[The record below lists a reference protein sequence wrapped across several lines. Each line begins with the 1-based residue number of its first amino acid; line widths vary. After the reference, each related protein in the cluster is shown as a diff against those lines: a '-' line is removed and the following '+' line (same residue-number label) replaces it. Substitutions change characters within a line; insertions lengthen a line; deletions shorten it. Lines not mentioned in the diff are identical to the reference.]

1 MAISEEREGRR
12 ENGGT
17 LLTSTRE
24 LLVVLASAYQLQRR
38 IWNMETPSVK
48 AKIMEKAGQAQEQA
62 TADLLADQR
71 KMLNNLE
78 FSDVVFV
85 CGDGERVHA
94 CRMVLCARSAM
105 LKNMLTNGMAESRLS
120 EIPLPGIESPVLLSI
135 FEFLYTG
142 TMVEHAP
149 ESWRRA
155 FEVISAARFFLLT
168 NLEEIVWEFLAE
180 GTFDLT
186 TDMTTAASNLSVAM
200 DFPSISDANEEAI
213 PLELV
218 RILNSKC
225 VEPAH
230 LRALSGKA
238 FQYFLSKTKKEVE
251 ESASPVLSLG
261 EYLRFRQIVLWCTCN
276 ACPEEEAEEIVRLY
290 LPDAK
295 KALQLLK
302 DGDMDFASP
311 FQDPCSVVEG
321 STQYEQF
328 IQLRDDIVTS
338 VANLISMVDLR
349 SIHPELLIKVIEP
362 LEIIPISSL
371 MEALRFHAL
380 QRPRVAKG
388 TWEEGA
394 HASFYRIGRDRS
406 VIEKCDFGIGFARA
420 SNAICQPYGVYEW
433 DIVIEELCYQFCEVG
448 IYKVN
453 SLSAAKP
460 NFNGASLTQQPTG
473 WALRMDDR
481 GTLINQCNVLGFPW
495 MSYGKKFGYADARVR
510 VSLDMFERTCSY
522 SIDGQK
528 FGVAWNNLPE
538 GIYYPAVS
546 LGSGTLGRV
555 RIELVSGFDLL

>member
-1 MAISEEREGRR
+1 
-12 ENGGT
+12 
-17 LLTSTRE
+17 
-24 LLVVLASAYQLQRR
+24 
-38 IWNMETPSVK
+38 METPSVK
-48 AKIMEKAGQAQEQA
+48 TRIIEKAGQAQAQA

-85 CGDGERVHA
+85 CGDGQRVHA
-94 CRMVLCARSAM
+94 CRIILCARSPM
-105 LKNMLTNGMAESRLS
+105 LKNLLTNGMAESRLS
-120 EIPLPGIESPVLLSI
+120 EIPLPGIQSPVLLSI

-149 ESWRRA
+149 ESWRNA
-155 FEVISAARFFLLT
+155 FEVIDASRYFLLSS
-168 NLEEIVWEFLAE
+168 LEDIVWEFLAE
-180 GTFDLT
+180 GTFDLP
-186 TDMTTAASNLSVAM
+186 TDMTQAACHLSVAM
-200 DFPSISDANEEAI
+200 DFPSISDSNEEAI
-213 PLELV
+213 PMELV
-218 RILNSKC
+218 RVLSSKC
-225 VEPAH
+225 LEPMH
-230 LRALSGKA
+230 LRALSEKA

-251 ESASPVLSLG
+251 ESGSPVLSLG
-261 EYLRFRQIVLWCTCN
+261 EYLRFRQIILWCACN
-276 ACPEEEAEEIVRLY
+276 ASPEEEAEEIVTLY

-302 DGDMDFASP
+302 DRDLEFASP
-311 FQDPCSVVEG
+311 FQEACSDEG
-321 STQYEQF
+321 SGQYEQF
-328 IQLRDDIVTS
+328 IQLRDDIANS
-338 VANLISMVDLR
+338 VSNLISMVDLR

-362 LEIIPISSL
+362 LEIIPNSSL

-448 IYKVN
+448 IYKVS
-453 SLSAAKP
+453 SLSSGKP
-460 NFNGASLTQQPTG
+460 NFNGASLTQQSTG

-481 GTLINQCNVLGFPW
+481 GTLINQCNVLGYPW

-538 GIYYPAVS
+538 GVYYPAVS

-555 RIELVSGFDLL
+555 RIELISGFDLL